1 MQSPEELRLQAA
13 GAGIAGSPALCSDA
27 VAVEPQPPLRIGLLN
42 PVPFYGGGEKRIVQ
56 AAIEFRKRGH
66 LPVGFAHPRGEAYR
80 RMEAMGVG
88 VVPFHLGKRLSPRRV
103 LALARAL
110 RQSRLDVAVCY
121 TERSLQHAAMATHL
135 LPAHGPGRR
144 PALVYYHSGAGVFQQ
159 GALNRWL
166 VAPRVSR
173 FVANARATLQ
183 ELHEF
188 GWLRPAQLTS
198 IYDGVDAGPIDAAD
212 PSGVREALGCA
223 PDDLVVLV
231 AARLISIKGH
241 DLLLESVARLAPEH
255 PRLKV
260 WFAGDGPE
268 RTPLAAQ
275 VARLGLDERVRL
287 LGFREDVPRLL
298 RAADILCHPSR
309 REGAPNA
316 VLEGMV
322 AGLPVAAAAAY
333 GTAELVAHGE
343 TGFLSPVD
351 DEPALRASLDRLLR
365 DEDLRGTMGRAGRAR
380 ALEEFSEDKSAERW
394 LALLNE
400 VVNELGGVGT
410 RTA

>member
-1 MQSPEELRLQAA
+1 MAE
-13 GAGIAGSPALCSDA
+13 
-27 VAVEPQPPLRIGLLN
+27 VASQQGQPLRIGLLN

-56 AAIEFRKRGH
+56 AATEFQKRGH
-66 LPVGFAHPRGEAYR
+66 VPVGFAHPRGEAYR
-80 RMEAMGVG
+80 RIEAMGASVL
-88 VVPFHLGKRLSPRRV
+88 PFHLGKRLSPRRV

-110 RQSRLDVAVCY
+110 RQARVDVAICY
-121 TERSLQHAAMATHL
+121 TERSLQHAALAARL
-135 LPAHGPGRR
+135 LPTRGAGRR
-144 PALVYYHSGAGVFQQ
+144 PGLVYYHSGAGVFQKS
-159 GALNRWL
+159 ALNRGL

-173 FVANARATLQ
+173 FVANAQATLQ
-183 ELHEF
+183 ELQEF
-188 GWLRPAQLTS
+188 GWFRPEQLTC
-198 IYDGVDAGPIDAAD
+198 IYDGVDPGPIDGAD
-212 PSGVREALGCA
+212 PTAVRETLGCR
-223 PDDLVVLV
+223 PDDLVVIV

-241 DLLLESVARLAPEH
+241 DLLLDSVARLAPEH

-268 RTPLAAQ
+268 KTALAAQ
-275 VARLGLDERVRL
+275 IARLGLGERVQL

-333 GTAELVAHGE
+333 GTAELVVHGD

-351 DEPALRASLDRLLR
+351 DEPALRSHLDRLLR
-365 DEDLRGTMGRAGRAR
+365 DEALRRKMGRAGRAR
-380 ALEEFSEDKSAERW
+380 ALDEFSEDKSTQRW
-394 LALLNE
+394 LALLTE
-400 VVNELGGVGT
+400 VVEELGGVGT